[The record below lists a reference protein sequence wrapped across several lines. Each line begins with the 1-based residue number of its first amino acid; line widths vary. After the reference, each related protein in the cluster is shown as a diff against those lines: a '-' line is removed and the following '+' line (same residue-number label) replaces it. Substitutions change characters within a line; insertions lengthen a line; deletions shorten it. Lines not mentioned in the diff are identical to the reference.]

1 MAAAPQMAS
10 KEIERI
16 EKEDLGFEIP
26 PFDEDEFV
34 RKELISFRTTV
45 FLFFFSLLV
54 ALITYGFW
62 RFAWNRRDLH
72 GGEFFLLMAFAMA
85 AGAALPY
92 LYRLIRLDVGHFHK
106 KEWIGTFVL
115 HFFFWMGFTLLL
127 VNPPLG
133 DNAPPVVE
141 HRAMPAVQGL
151 GHNVTFGAYIADNDG
166 LRQSELQFCLLRRDP
181 APPRIADLPDA
192 ERAECLV
199 PWAQVPDH
207 PVWTYA
213 WIPSQEGKYTYY
225 IRAVDTGGQVT
236 ERRGSVTIGNPFPV
250 VDPPD
255 GEALKTLSQSV
266 VVRADAALGDL
277 LAVKYEIDGKT
288 YNMTPPSGDRP
299 TYWTTNPTYP
309 GWHRGANNVTFLAEE
324 QPAYFESLKIPGG
337 VARHDLAHRTY
348 TVDTNYPDL
357 NSQTEPKPKERAA
370 PNRGGTPGFEAAF
383 LLVAALGALLVRR
396 TPRHD
401 RP

>member
-1 MAAAPQMAS
+1 MGAAPRMAS

-45 FLFFFSLLV
+45 FLFLFSLLV

-62 RFAWNRRDLH
+62 RLAWNHKDLH
-72 GGEFFLLMAFAMA
+72 GGEFFILMAFAMA

-92 LYRLIRLDVGHFHK
+92 LYRLLRIDVKHFRR

-115 HFFFWMGFTLLL
+115 HFFFWLGFTLLL
-127 VNPPLG
+127 ANPPLG
-133 DNAPPVVE
+133 DNAPPVVQ

-166 LRQSELQFCLLRRDP
+166 VRESELQFCLLRRDP
-181 APPRIADLPDA
+181 APERIAGLSDGD
-192 ERAECLV
+192 RAACLLTWV
-199 PWAQVPDH
+199 QVADH

-213 WIPSQEGKYTYY
+213 WIPSQEGTYTYY
-225 IRAVDTGGQVT
+225 IHAVDAGGQVT
-236 ERRGSVTIGNPFPV
+236 EARGTVTIGNPFPV
-250 VDPPD
+250 MDPPD
-255 GEALKTLSQSV
+255 GETLKTLSQSV
-266 VVRADAALGDL
+266 VVRQDKDL
-277 LAVKYEIDGKT
+277 TDVRTIQYEIDGTK
-288 YNMTPPSGDRP
+288 YNMTPPSADRP

-309 GWHRGANNVTFLAEE
+309 GWHRGVNNVTFLAQE
-324 QPAYFESLKIPGG
+324 QPAYFGTLKIPGG
-337 VARHDLAHRTY
+337 VARHDLARRTY
-348 TVDTNYPDL
+348 TVDANYPDL
-357 NSQTEPKPKERAA
+357 NSQPEPQHKERAA
-370 PNRGGTPGFEAAF
+370 PNRGGTPGFEAVF
-383 LLVAALGALLVRR
+383 LLAAALGTVLLRR
-396 TPRHD
+396 TSRHD